1 MIRILVL
8 SIVLMSS
15 FSLGTIKY
23 AWSQNHI
30 GKMDTDGILSPGEIP
45 NPRFD
50 YGNRY
55 PNRYPDRYPSRYP
68 NNYPNSSYGGDGCN
82 SRRDLPRPRVE
93 IHDVRRTG
101 NVFGDKVKVRGVIE
115 GVCISE
121 AGLFEEGR
129 LVRSIPTASG
139 PRFQRFEFE
148 VTTHLGYAPEVRAY
162 NTAGG
167 RDVAGVR

>member
-8 SIVLMSS
+8 LMVFTSSIILNSIES
-15 FSLGTIKY
+15 
-23 AWSQNHI
+23 AWGQSHT
-30 GKMDTDGILSPGEIP
+30 GRMDTDGILSPGEIP

-55 PNRYPDRYPSRYP
+55 PNRLPDRYPDRYPG
-68 NNYPNSSYGGDGCN
+68 NYPNSAYDRDGCN
-82 SRRDLPRPRVE
+82 PRRGLPRPRVE
-93 IHDVRRTG
+93 IYEVRRTG
-101 NVFGDKVKVRGVIE
+101 NVFGDKVKVRGAIE
-115 GVCISE
+115 GVCITE

-129 LVRSIPTASG
+129 LVKPIPTAIG

-162 NTAGG
+162 NTAGD
-167 RDVAGVR
+167 RDIAGVR